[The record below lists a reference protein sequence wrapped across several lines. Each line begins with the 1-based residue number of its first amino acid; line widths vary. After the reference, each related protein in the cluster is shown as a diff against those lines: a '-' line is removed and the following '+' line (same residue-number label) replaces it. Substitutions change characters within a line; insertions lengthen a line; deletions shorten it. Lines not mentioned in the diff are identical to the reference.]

1 MRNKAPSGGFR
12 RNEEEKNEA
21 RGGVRKRV
29 FNVLNVGDD
38 ENRKRR
44 AIRPKTDLNIKGEFR
59 SGKENVV
66 R

>member
-1 MRNKAPSGGFR
+1 MKKKKTKRASAFENAFSTCKTL
-12 RNEEEKNEA
+12 EA
-21 RGGVRKRV
+21 TQI
-29 FNVLNVGDD
+29 
-38 ENRKRR
+38 RKRR

>member
-1 MRNKAPSGGFR
+1 MK
-12 RNEEEKNEA
+12 KKKKT
-21 RGGVRKRV
+21 KRAAA
-29 FNVLNVGDD
+29 FDNAFLAFKTLGTTK
-38 ENRKRR
+38 NRKRL